1 MERRIG
7 GTDRNAGAGHEGGG
21 HQDDARQRSGRL
33 SHERSFV
40 GGEIEYAFGDSLQNH
55 TGRQH
60 SPWIRLAT
68 WAAVFS
74 GLCLRVWQYA
84 AGTSLW
90 LDELAVAQNVVTRPI
105 GRLLLSPL
113 AWDQVAPKGF
123 LLAEKLAVALL
134 GANEYALRLFP
145 LACSVVAL
153 ILFARVAELVL
164 GRAAPIAVALFCDS
178 WSPYRLYRARQ
189 AVFH

>member
-1 MERRIG
+1 M
-7 GTDRNAGAGHEGGG
+7 
-21 HQDDARQRSGRL
+21 
-33 SHERSFV
+33 
-40 GGEIEYAFGDSLQNH
+40 
-55 TGRQH
+55 H
-60 SPWIRLAT
+60 SETCYRTTLDVSTLPWIRLAT

-105 GRLLLSPL
+105 GRLLLSPP

-178 WSPYRLYRARQ
+178 WSPYRLCRARQ
-189 AVFH
+189 AVFR